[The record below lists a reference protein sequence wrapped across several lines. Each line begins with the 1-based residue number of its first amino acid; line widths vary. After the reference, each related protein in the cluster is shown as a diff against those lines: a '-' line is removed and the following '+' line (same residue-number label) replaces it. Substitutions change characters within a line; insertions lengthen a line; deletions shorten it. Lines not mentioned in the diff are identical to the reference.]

1 MYVKTD
7 NDAVNQTKLADV
19 FYVDEAYSKNHAH
32 MLHKHKGILEL
43 LYVSEGE
50 GRYIVGSREYAVA
63 AGDLI
68 ICNAETIHG
77 EAPFQAHTMQTYCC
91 ALSGVHKQALPPGC
105 LISSYQR
112 PVLQLN
118 QYQKPIGQIM
128 PNIYELH
135 IASPR
140 NSDICRQMAIS
151 VLLMVEQALDL
162 HGKQERNQI
171 EQKNETLI
179 RQITEYLDHHYTES
193 LSLAEIAKHMH
204 ISTSYLSHIFQAR
217 NGSVPHTICNPP
229 PDWRSAESFDGNQ
242 SACACHRRTAG
253 FWQQLPLDLHVQKIC
268 RHCAAGIP
276 QAFFQICSITKKPD
290 S

>member
-112 PVLQLN
+112 PVLQLD

-204 ISTSYLSHIFQAR
+204 ISTSYLSHIFKRETGLSPIQY
-217 NGSVPHTICNPP
+217 VI
-229 PDWRSAESFDGNQ
+229 
-242 SACACHRRTAG
+242 HRRIGEAQSLLMETNLPVHVIEERLG
-253 FWQQLPLDLHVQKIC
+253 FGSSCHLTSMFKKYVGIAPREYR
-268 RHCAAGIP
+268 RH
-276 QAFFQICSITKKPD
+276 FSKSHNKKAD

>member
-7 NDAVNQTKLADV
+7 NDAVNQINLADV

-43 LYVSEGE
+43 LYISAGE

-68 ICNAETIHG
+68 ICNAETLHG

-91 ALSGVHKQALPPGC
+91 ALSGVHKQTLPTGC

-112 PVLQLN
+112 PVLQLD

-162 HGKQERNQI
+162 HGRHERNQI

-204 ISTSYLSHIFQAR
+204 ISTSYLSHVFKRETGLSPIQY
-217 NGSVPHTICNPP
+217 VV
-229 PDWRSAESFDGNQ
+229 
-242 SACACHRRTAG
+242 HRRIGEAQSLLMETNLPVHVIEERLG
-253 FWQQLPLDLHVQKIC
+253 FGSSCHLTSMFKKYVGIAPREYRKHFSKSHKQK
-268 RHCAAGIP
+268 A
-276 QAFFQICSITKKPD
+276 D

>member
-112 PVLQLN
+112 PVLQLD
-118 QYQKPIGQIM
+118 QYQKPISQIM

-140 NSDICRQMAIS
+140 IVICIFR
-151 VLLMVEQALDL
+151 
-162 HGKQERNQI
+162 HF
-171 EQKNETLI
+171 
-179 RQITEYLDHHYTES
+179 
-193 LSLAEIAKHMH
+193 
-204 ISTSYLSHIFQAR
+204 STFPKFCIYIFDFL
-217 NGSVPHTICNPP
+217 C
-229 PDWRSAESFDGNQ
+229 
-242 SACACHRRTAG
+242 
-253 FWQQLPLDLHVQKIC
+253 
-268 RHCAAGIP
+268 
-276 QAFFQICSITKKPD
+276 
-290 S
+290 